1 MDELDGAVEADGAE
15 EADGE
20 EVAATG
26 EEEPDVAGRWEGL
39 GEAAPVSALP
49 LALDSPVVWLSR
61 LSTMGRGTREW
72 RLLRPRSVRRKL

>member
-20 EVAATG
+20 EVEATD
-26 EEEPDVAGRWEGL
+26 EEEADVAGRWEGL

-49 LALDSPVVWLSR
+49 LALDSPVV
-61 LSTMGRGTREW
+61 
-72 RLLRPRSVRRKL
+72 